1 MKRNFLLALLGVILI
16 TLLWWMFLISPRNGE
31 IADVERETFAAVDA
45 EQRLRV
51 QISQLEEISERED
64 EYVEALD
71 SLAALIP
78 TDPELDE
85 FIEDVD
91 ALAQATSVDLLTLAP
106 STPAPP
112 VSETS
117 ALRDILISCEI
128 EGEFFEILGF
138 LFGLTDMERLVRVD
152 AITLSSSESETG
164 AIIISAGLELR
175 LFTLSD
181 LVPAEGLPGAVVG
194 EEEAVSDPEA
204 AGGGGVG
211 S

>member
-1 MKRNFLLALLGVILI
+1 MKRNLLLAVLGVLLI
-16 TLLWWMFLISPRNGE
+16 TVLWWMFLISPRNGE
-31 IADVERETFAAVDA
+31 IADLERETFAAVDT

-51 QISQLEEISERED
+51 QIVQLEEISESED

-78 TDPELDE
+78 TEPELDE
-85 FIEDVD
+85 FIEDID

-106 STPAPP
+106 STPAAP

-117 ALRDILISCEI
+117 TLRDILVSCEI

-152 AITLSSSESETG
+152 AVSLSSSESETG

-175 LFTLSD
+175 LFTLSG
-181 LVPAEGLPGAVVG
+181 LIPAEGAEGA
-194 EEEAVSDPEA
+194 ASAPEPDD
-204 AGGGGVG
+204 GGGDTP
-211 S
+211 